1 MPAGFGAMIDL
12 KFGPRRPNKD
22 NGNTLSLKI
31 LHLISICSA
40 FLLKRFRDPFEARFV
55 RLKAD
60 VRWLTVLLALEW
72 ALMSSDKNGMARN
85 TSESDRK
92 LPTRKCR
99 TSRCFIIL
107 IKPKSK
113 FPPALK
119 QCVGLPLWS
128 VLATANPC
136 HLNVRTPREAKMH
149 EWLSLVAM

>member
-1 MPAGFGAMIDL
+1 MINL
-12 KFGPRRPNKD
+12 KFGSRSHNND

-31 LHLISICSA
+31 LHLISICST
-40 FLLKRFRDPFEARFV
+40 FLLKRFRDPFKARFV

-72 ALMSSDKNGMARN
+72 ALMSFDKNGMTRN
-85 TSESDRK
+85 TSESDGK

-99 TSRCFIIL
+99 TSRCFIIS

-113 FPPALK
+113 FPSALK

-128 VLATANPC
+128 VLATANPYQ
-136 HLNVRTPREAKMH
+136 LNVRAPREAKMH